1 MGADFYGST
10 ILVSGCGS
18 WRASGLSFRLTWS
31 ETTML
36 SAGKI
41 ETCIPP
47 LAVAGGLK
55 SGAGNVIDA
64 SGTVRAKVFGGV
76 LI

>member
-36 SAGKI
+36 SAG
-41 ETCIPP
+41 
-47 LAVAGGLK
+47 
-55 SGAGNVIDA
+55 NVIEA
-64 SGTVRAKVFGGV
+64 SGTYV
-76 LI
+76 LRYLVVS